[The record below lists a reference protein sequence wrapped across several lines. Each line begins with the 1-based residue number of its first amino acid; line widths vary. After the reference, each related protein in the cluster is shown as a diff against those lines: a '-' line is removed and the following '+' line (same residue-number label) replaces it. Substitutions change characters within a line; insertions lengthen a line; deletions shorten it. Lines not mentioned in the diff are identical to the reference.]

1 MRTLNVD
8 FGDSPFELAIT
19 RLRPGDSFPAGRFL
33 TLLEGEDV
41 AVRSGLYTFRNRQFL
56 CLLGNVAG
64 LLYQRAAR
72 QKQHQQQCTYKCG
85 GFLHKIPSCSIV
97 SF

>member
-1 MRTLNVD
+1 M
-8 FGDSPFELAIT
+8 E
-19 RLRPGDSFPAGRFL
+19 RLIAALDRVHAERRMQVAE
-33 TLLEGEDV
+33 EGIFV